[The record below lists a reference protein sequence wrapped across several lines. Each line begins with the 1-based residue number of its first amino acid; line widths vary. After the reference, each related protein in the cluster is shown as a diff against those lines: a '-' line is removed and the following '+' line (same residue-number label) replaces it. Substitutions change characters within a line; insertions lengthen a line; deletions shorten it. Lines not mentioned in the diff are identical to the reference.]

1 MTTKNEFNIPIVT
14 LIPPLTLDWETDKAT
29 IKKAAMQPT
38 PADKFYILAAA
49 IQNFFN
55 ILTHGSKSAPKHP
68 QRSGLLRKV
77 YDELFPIAHFA
88 KLYFAESNNVLI
100 QWFDGNQNFDATV
113 KYQNECLGRS
123 DIRYLEVTTLQD
135 REDARQLEELSEEKT
150 ITTVVESEQQ
160 NHLRKID
167 LFEKALKKKGGIT
180 YPADTA
186 LLVYTD
192 EDRFRKCYFGLQPPE
207 IDKKKDYE
215 AVLNKLSHL
224 LKDFSHVFVYS
235 KHEIYCTWSPKSN
248 QEE

>member
-1 MTTKNEFNIPIVT
+1 MSGPIRHT
-14 LIPPLTLDWETDKAT
+14 LLGGYHSSGSGRC
-29 IKKAAMQPT
+29 KAAR
-38 PADKFYILAAA
+38 
-49 IQNFFN
+49 
-55 ILTHGSKSAPKHP
+55 GVV
-68 QRSGLLRKV
+68 RR
-77 YDELFPIAHFA
+77 
-88 KLYFAESNNVLI
+88 
-100 QWFDGNQNFDATV
+100 
-113 KYQNECLGRS
+113 
-123 DIRYLEVTTLQD
+123 
-135 REDARQLEELSEEKT
+135 KT